1 MDHVSHGQFGFPVVH
16 GCLDK
21 TLVQLD
27 RAKGNADYR
36 CNIGITGPKIIQ
48 PHPDSMFLHLYGK
61 IRHHLRILRQ
71 GAFRKLNLHST
82 HGRPIAFYDVQHL
95 LRQIR
100 L

>member
-1 MDHVSHGQFGFPVVH
+1 
-16 GCLDK
+16 
-21 TLVQLD
+21 
-27 RAKGNADYR
+27 
-36 CNIGITGPKIIQ
+36 
-48 PHPDSMFLHLYGK
+48 MFLHLYGK